1 MCQSVGSAGIATATA
16 KRDFSDLADRIDF
29 VGSGKA
35 GYDAL
40 AQGQK

>member
-1 MCQSVGSAGIATATA
+1 MCQGVGSAGIATA

-35 GYDAL
+35 GYYAL
-40 AQGQK
+40 AQGRE